1 MSSPRVA
8 RTVYR
13 ELLRHA
19 KLMDK
24 HAAVKALISPTEVS
38 SNARCQDAVSAL
50 LRQKMYYLP
59 YASAADVVRNAFRS
73 PSSAGDLGA
82 AFMAMRF
89 TSEKLHVSRQY
100 GLLNEPPF
108 PPTRTYD
115 LLSTSP
121 RATSPSSSSVAITTQ
136 IRSGVF
142 LIAHPMLFRPFEQ
155 SVVLITSHG
164 ETGTTGFVFLHSQ
177 PNIGGIAVDAA
188 CPDDSSPLFVGGN
201 LLDFAKLPHSKEVVF
216 FNGYAGWTPHMLE
229 KELDMGSWIMVT
241 APLSFAIHP
250 PTPNL
255 WRHLLK
261 QLGHEYDQF
270 ARIPPNVD
278 FTVHVS

>member
-1 MSSPRVA
+1 
-8 RTVYR
+8 
-13 ELLRHA
+13 
-19 KLMDK
+19 
-24 HAAVKALISPTEVS
+24 
-38 SNARCQDAVSAL
+38 
-50 LRQKMYYLP
+50 
-59 YASAADVVRNAFRS
+59 
-73 PSSAGDLGA
+73 
-82 AFMAMRF
+82 
-89 TSEKLHVSRQY
+89 
-100 GLLNEPPF
+100 
-108 PPTRTYD
+108 
-115 LLSTSP
+115 
-121 RATSPSSSSVAITTQ
+121 
-136 IRSGVF
+136 GVF

-164 ETGTTGFVFLHSQ
+164 ETGTTGFVVNIHSDKKHTLWPNYRLDAQVQPLFGSHPVLYGGPVGGGSVQ